1 MIFPQFVDHDIT
13 HTPVVKGNEESG
25 ILCCEDGDVIRE
37 SNRHRE
43 CFPIS
48 LPNNDHVFGKFGQRC
63 MEFVRSMP
71 APRSGCNFGPR
82 EQVNQITAW
91 LDGSNVYGSDEDEA
105 AKLRLLGG
113 GRLRVTRVQG
123 RDLLPLNPK
132 ECSDEARHRY
142 CFSAG
147 DLR

>member
-1 MIFPQFVDHDIT
+1 MDHDIT

-25 ILCCEDGDVIRE
+25 ILCCEDGEVIGE
-37 SNRHRE
+37 NNRHRE

-48 LPNNDHVFGKFGQRC
+48 LPGDDHVFGKFGQRC

-91 LDGSNVYGSDEDEA
+91 LDGSNVYGSGEDEA

-113 GRLRVTRVQG
+113 GRLRVTRVQVG
-123 RDLLPLNPK
+123 NIIWENCPVQNLEKGVLGG
-132 ECSDEARHRY
+132 S
-142 CFSAG
+142 ST
-147 DLR
+147 